1 MDPLTISAASGLR
14 SRMETLDLLA
24 NNLANA
30 ETSGY
35 KTDHEFYG
43 LYTSAD
49 AYDPLGSGFVST
61 LPVVEKQWTDFS
73 QGTLNTTGN
82 PLDVALSGRGFIS
95 VNGPSGPLYTRSGNF
110 KIAPSGELVTGEGY
124 TVRSAGT
131 NGQPIRVTSDKP
143 IQISPDGSFTQGDQP
158 LGQLEIVDFKSTD
171 SLKKLTGAAFQN
183 TDPANVPAAASN
195 TKVEQ
200 GKVETA
206 NVAVPEA
213 AMRLVGVMRQFEM
226 LQKAVTLDS
235 EMDKSGIQEVARVTS

>member
-1 MDPLTISAASGLR
+1 
-14 SRMETLDLLA
+14 METLDLLA

-43 LYTSAD
+43 LYTSAE
-49 AYDPLGSGFVST
+49 AYDPSGTGLVST
-61 LPVVEKQWTDFS
+61 LPVVQKQWTDFS
-73 QGTLNTTGN
+73 QGTLNSTGN
-82 PLDVALSGRGFIS
+82 PLDVALSGRGFVTI
-95 VNGPSGPLYTRSGNF
+95 NGPTGPLYTRSGNL
-110 KIAPSGELVTGEGY
+110 KIAPSGELVTGDGY
-124 TVRSAGT
+124 TVRSAGS
-131 NGQPIRVTSDKP
+131 NGQPIRVASNAS
-143 IQISPDGSFTQGDQP
+143 IEISPDGTFTQGGQT

-183 TDPANVPAAASN
+183 TDPANVPVAATN
-195 TKVEQ
+195 VKVEQ
-200 GKVETA
+200 GKIEAA

-235 EMDKSGIQEVARVTS
+235 QMNQAGIQEVARVTS